1 MNIENPMENIK
12 KIKPKEELIIE
23 TFDRSVDPIKKPL
36 TPKEIHEHKMNY
48 FNEQPEIS
56 LEKEKTT
63 KEKFKEAVQEIPP
76 VIQVTAEQ
84 KIKVIENKDNGFLKQ
99 SNEDHERMEREAR
112 LEKQGDLLDI
122 ERQIGI
128 VEEAIK
134 KNEDSYIVEDAKKR
148 LPILKKKY
156 NELLEQV
163 LEDTK
168 KSLNKK

>member
-1 MNIENPMENIK
+1 M
-12 KIKPKEELIIE
+12 
-23 TFDRSVDPIKKPL
+23 
-36 TPKEIHEHKMNY
+36 
-48 FNEQPEIS
+48 
-56 LEKEKTT
+56 
-63 KEKFKEAVQEIPP
+63 
-76 VIQVTAEQ
+76 AEQ
-84 KIKVIENKDNGFLKQ
+84 KIQEIENKDNGFLKQ
-99 SNEDHERMEREAR
+99 SNGDHERTKIEEREAR

-163 LEDTK
+163 LKDTK
-168 KSLNKK
+168 ESLNKK

>member
-1 MNIENPMENIK
+1 MSIESMENIK
-12 KIKPKEELIIE
+12 KDRPKELKLELELPVDKKEPIKRDPRVGFNSDGLFDPNDPKFKDKE
-23 TFDRSVDPIKKPL
+23 TFEERAKK
-36 TPKEIHEHKMNY
+36 
-48 FNEQPEIS
+48 
-56 LEKEKTT
+56 
-63 KEKFKEAVQEIPP
+63 AVQEVATSIG
-76 VIQVTAEQ
+76 IEE
-84 KIKVIENKDNGFLKQ
+84 IENKDKSFLKQ

-128 VEEAIK
+128 IEEAIE

-168 KSLNKK
+168 KSLNK

>member
-1 MNIENPMENIK
+1 MSIENSMEKPK
-12 KIKPKEELIIE
+12 KIEEKLELELPVDKKE
-23 TFDRSVDPIKKPL
+23 PIKKDPGVGFNSDGL
-36 TPKEIHEHKMNY
+36 FDPNDPRFKDKETFEERAK
-48 FNEQPEIS
+48 
-56 LEKEKTT
+56 KEMASI
-63 KEKFKEAVQEIPP
+63 E
-76 VIQVTAEQ
+76 
-84 KIKVIENKDNGFLKQ
+84 IENKDNGFLKQ
-99 SNEDHERMEREAR
+99 SNEDHERMEGEAR

-168 KSLNKK
+168 ESLNKK